1 MANSSCISVIVTYN
15 AKKIRLDIDK
25 DCDRDQLERAIK
37 GNLPELA
44 VVDLLKITY
53 YDPDIEIELDVTSST
68 TLYHKAMFT
77 VQKVKKGRPMYAGRY
92 S

>member
-1 MANSSCISVIVTYN
+1 MANSSCISVIVTYI
-15 AKKIRLDIDK
+15 AKKIRLDIA
-25 DCDRDQLERAIK
+25 RDQLERAIK

-44 VVDLLKITY
+44 VDDLLKITY

-77 VQKVKKGRPMYAGRY
+77 VQKVKKGRPMYAGGY